1 MRPRVFIQSNAR
13 QWVGAVVSAHSM
25 KRNSAHPD
33 AFDVEILEA
42 ESLPFL
48 TEKEGQAFLR
58 DGAVRVWQM
67 DDVQSFT
74 PLRFLPPALMGHGG
88 RALVVDPDVFAVGDV
103 HELLTRDMQGRAV
116 LARRRFRG
124 QEQRWELA
132 TSVML
137 LDCDRLG
144 HWQTEKEFGELF
156 EFTRDY
162 RDWILLRHE
171 LVANVGF
178 LEEAW
183 NDFDRLGPETRL
195 LHNTRR
201 RTQPWKTG
209 LPIDFLPGR
218 GRRKRWWRPPLERLR
233 VRLFGTRRLRG
244 RYRAHPDRAQE
255 RFFFS
260 MLRECVDAGTVS
272 EARLRQEMRQNH
284 LRHDA
289 LELMERARV
298 ASTCAPFEPNAIHPA
313 QEAETHA
320 RIQ

>member
-13 QWVGAVVSAHSM
+13 QWVGALVSAHSM

-33 AFDVEILEA
+33 DFDVEILEA
-42 ESLPFL
+42 EAFPFL
-48 TEKEGQAFLR
+48 TEKEGRAFLR
-58 DGAVRVWQM
+58 DGAPRIWRV
-67 DDVQSFT
+67 DDLQSFT
-74 PLRFLPPALMGHGG
+74 PLRFLPPALMCHRG

-103 HELLTRDMQGRAV
+103 HELLSRDMEGHAL
-116 LARRRFRG
+116 LARRRFR
-124 QEQRWELA
+124 EEERRWEL
-132 TSVML
+132 TSSVML
-137 LDCDRLG
+137 LDCERLR
-144 HWQTEKEFGELF
+144 HWQPEKEFEELF

-171 LVANVGF
+171 PVANVGL

-209 LPIDFLPGR
+209 LPVDFLVGR
-218 GRRKRWWRPPLERLR
+218 GLRNRWWRQPLERLR
-233 VRLFGTRRLRG
+233 MRLFGTYRLLG
-244 RYRAHPDRAQE
+244 RYRAHPDPAQE

-260 MLRECVDAGTVS
+260 MLRECVDAGKIS
-272 EARLRQEMRQNH
+272 EARLCQETRHNH

-289 LELMERARV
+289 LKLLERERGLSQAR
-298 ASTCAPFEPNAIHPA
+298 AAFDPRDAPDPGG
-313 QEAETHA
+313 
-320 RIQ
+320 